1 MKEVEKNEIK
11 RLSDRLDAIRHQQA
25 GLSLVESADKY
36 AELEKEKETL
46 EAEIIRLR
54 EVHSQKLSKEAQK
67 LMNLPFRRA
76 ITKKEQA
83 DMGKLK
89 KSVRGLIVVHPM
101 TALGREM
108 GLKEMTAHPRLSRHP
123 LYGGCL
129 ECIGLY
135 SEFFLEVFTSF
146 IYKFIFNGN
155 PCFFRIKNSTIVPV
169 CIYTMNFF
177 ILFSHNPQNII
188 DPRN

>member
-1 MKEVEKNEIK
+1 MRYLSHFYQKLSHERSRKNEIK

-108 GLKEMTAHPRLSRHP
+108 GLKEMT
-123 LYGGCL
+123 GFNKT
-129 ECIGLY
+129 
-135 SEFFLEVFTSF
+135 EF
-146 IYKFIFNGN
+146 
-155 PCFFRIKNSTIVPV
+155 
-169 CIYTMNFF
+169 
-177 ILFSHNPQNII
+177 
-188 DPRN
+188 